1 MLNASFFA
9 DVVFDFFF
17 AIVVS
22 DFFVPAVAVAA
33 LLFGVFFDRAMLLMM
48 MNVVSDNSNGNDIN
62 PTNSLTATS

>member
-22 DFFVPAVAVAA
+22 DFFVPAVAA

-62 PTNSLTATS
+62 PTNALTATS